1 MNFKFSAMAVDE
13 IEKSLQAPIENC
25 VTDSRLNTLAL
36 FVQKGFVNDEG
47 KVGVSRNIAMTTI
60 EDYLKEHD
68 KDELMWDIIE
78 SLVGDGFLSHS
89 LDVSKLRAA
98 TGERKETVS
107 RQLESI

>member
-1 MNFKFSAMAVDE
+1 MNFKFSAIAVDE

-36 FVQKGFVNDEG
+36 FVQKGLINDEG
-47 KVGVSRNIAMTTI
+47 KIGVSRNIAMTTI
-60 EDYLKEHD
+60 EEYLKEHD

-89 LDVSKLRAA
+89 LDVNKLR
-98 TGERKETVS
+98 TVTVERKEKVS
-107 RQLESI
+107 RQLENI